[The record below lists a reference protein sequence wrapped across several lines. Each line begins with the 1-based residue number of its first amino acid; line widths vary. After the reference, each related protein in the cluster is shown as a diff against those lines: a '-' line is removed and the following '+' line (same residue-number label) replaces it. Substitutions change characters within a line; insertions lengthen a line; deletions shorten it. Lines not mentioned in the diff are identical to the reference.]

1 MPLSPPRLRPPPG
14 AWDTH
19 LHVFDPRFPIRAD
32 SVFQP
37 PVATARDY
45 AAVQRRLGLTQALVV
60 QSSAHG
66 TDHAGLLDA
75 IATLGPGTCGIG
87 MVDAGVSDAELRR
100 LARGGVRG
108 ARFLMVPGGVLSWD
122 ELEPLAARIQQV
134 GWHANLQL
142 DGHELVDRAG
152 LIARL
157 PGQVV
162 IDHLGMFGR
171 PVPPKHPSVQALLRL
186 LDTGRVWVKLSAP
199 YAGGGMGEPPYPAAG
214 ALARS
219 LVRHAPERLMW
230 GSNWPHPF
238 TTQVR
243 GLPAEDDAMLLDL
256 LLDWVGEERVRNR
269 ILADNPAVLFGNG
282 PIPV

>member
-1 MPLSPPRLRPPPG
+1 MLPPPQLKPPPS

-32 SVFQP
+32 SVFRP

-45 AAVQRRLGLTQALVV
+45 AAVQGRLGTERALVV

-66 TDHAGLLDA
+66 TDHACLLDA
-75 IATLGPGTCGIG
+75 VATLGPGTRGIG
-87 MVDAGVSDAELRR
+87 MVIAGVTDAELRR
-100 LARGGVRG
+100 LTRGGVRG
-108 ARFLMVPGGVLSWD
+108 ARFLMVPGGVLAWN
-122 ELEPLAARIQQV
+122 ELEPLASRLQGF
-134 GWHANLQL
+134 GWHVNLQL
-142 DGHELVDRAG
+142 DGHELAERAG
-152 LIARL
+152 LIAGL
-157 PGQVV
+157 PGQVI

-171 PVPPKHPSVQALLRL
+171 PVPLGHPSVLALLRL
-186 LDTGRVWVKLSAP
+186 LDSGKVWVKLSAP
-199 YAGGGMGEPPYPAAG
+199 YAGGGMGGPPYPAAG
-214 ALARS
+214 VLARA

-256 LLDWVGEERVRNR
+256 LLDWAEDGHVRDR
-269 ILADNPAVLFGNG
+269 ILADNPAALFGAD
-282 PIPV
+282 PVSV

>member
-1 MPLSPPRLRPPPG
+1 MNGSPRLRAPAG

-32 SVFQP
+32 SVFRP

-45 AAVQRRLGLTQALVV
+45 AAVQRRLGLARALVV

-75 IATLGPGTCGIG
+75 IATLGPGACGIG
-87 MVDAGVSDAELRR
+87 MVDAGVTDAELRR
-100 LARGGVRG
+100 LTRGGVRG

-122 ELEPLAARIQQV
+122 ELEPLAARIQAV
-134 GWHANLQL
+134 GWHVNLQL
-142 DGHELVDRAG
+142 DGHELAERAG
-152 LIARL
+152 LIGRL

-171 PVPPKHPSVQALLRL
+171 PVPAGHPSVLALLRL
-186 LDTGRVWVKLSAP
+186 LESGRVWVKLSAP
-199 YAGGGMGEPPYPAAG
+199 YAGGGMGAPPYPAAG
-214 ALARS
+214 MLARI

-256 LLDWVGEERVRNR
+256 LLDWVEDERIRDR
-269 ILADNPAVLFGNG
+269 ILADNPAALFGAG
-282 PIPV
+282 PLPG

>member
-1 MPLSPPRLRPPPG
+1 MLAPPQLRTPPG

-19 LHVFDPRFPIRAD
+19 LHVFDPRFPIRVN

-45 AAVQRRLGLTQALVV
+45 AAVQRRLGTERALVV

-66 TDHAGLLDA
+66 TNHAGLLDA
-75 IATLGPGTCGIG
+75 IATLGPGARGIG
-87 MVDAGVSDAELRR
+87 MVGAGVSDAELRR
-100 LARGGVRG
+100 LTRGGVRG

-122 ELEPLAARIQQV
+122 ELEPLATRIQEV
-134 GWHANLQL
+134 GWHCNLQL
-142 DGHELVDRAG
+142 DGHELAERAD

-157 PGQVV
+157 PGQVI

-171 PVPPKHPSVQALLRL
+171 PVRGDHPSVLALLRL
-186 LDTGRVWVKLSAP
+186 LNNGRVWVKLSAP
-199 YAGGGMGEPPYPAAG
+199 YAGGGMGEPPYLAAG
-214 ALARS
+214 TLARI

-256 LLDWVGEERVRNR
+256 LLDWTEDAHIRQR
-269 ILADNPAVLFGNG
+269 ILVDNPAALFGTG
-282 PIPV
+282 PVPV

>member
-1 MPLSPPRLRPPPG
+1 MGAPPRLQVPPG

-19 LHVFDPRFPIRAD
+19 LHVFDPRFPIRPD
-32 SVFQP
+32 SVFRP

-45 AAVQRRLGLTQALVV
+45 AAVQRRLGLERALVV

-75 IATLGPGTCGIG
+75 IATLGDGARGIG
-87 MVDAGVSDAELRR
+87 MVDAGVSEAELRR
-100 LARGGVRG
+100 LTQGGVRG
-108 ARFLMVPGGVLSWD
+108 ARFLMVPGGVLSWS
-122 ELEPLAARIQQV
+122 ELEAMAARVQQV
-134 GWHANLQL
+134 GWHVNLQL
-142 DGHELVDRAG
+142 DGHELADRAG

-157 PGQVV
+157 PGQVI

-171 PVPPKHPSVQALLRL
+171 PVPADHPSVLALLRL
-186 LDTGRVWVKLSAP
+186 LDSGRVWVKLSAP
-199 YAGGGMGEPPYPAAG
+199 YAGGGMGDPPYAA
-214 ALARS
+214 AALLART

-256 LLDWVGEERVRNR
+256 LLDWVDDDHLRQRV
-269 ILADNPAVLFGNG
+269 LVDNPGRLFGAG
-282 PIPV
+282 PIMV

>member
-1 MPLSPPRLRPPPG
+1 MPGLPPRLKPPPG

-19 LHVFDPRFPIRAD
+19 LHVFDPRFPVRPD
-32 SVFQP
+32 TVFQP

-45 AAVQRRLGLTQALVV
+45 QAVQRRLGTERALVV

-75 IATLGPGTCGIG
+75 IATLGPGARGIG
-87 MVDAGVSDAELRR
+87 MVDAAVSDAELRR
-100 LARGGVRG
+100 LTAGGVRG
-108 ARFLMVPGGVLSWD
+108 ARFLMVPGGVLRWE

-134 GWHANLQL
+134 GWHVNLQL
-142 DGHELVDRAG
+142 EGRALAERADLV
-152 LIARL
+152 ARL

-171 PVPPKHPSVQALLRL
+171 PVPADHPSVTALLRL
-186 LDTGRVWVKLSAP
+186 LDSGRVWVKLSAP

-214 ALARS
+214 ALARI
-219 LVRHAPERLMW
+219 LVGHAPERLMW

-243 GLPAEDDAMLLDL
+243 KLPAEDDAMLLDL
-256 LLDWVGEERVRNR
+256 LLDWVEDARLRDR
-269 ILADNPAVLFGNG
+269 ILADNPAALFGTDMA
-282 PIPV
+282 PA

>member
-1 MPLSPPRLRPPPG
+1 MPALPRLQVPPG

-19 LHVFDPRFPIRAD
+19 LHVFDPRFPVRAD
-32 SVFQP
+32 AVFQP

-45 AAVQRRLGLTQALVV
+45 AAVQHRLGTERALVV

-75 IATLGPGTCGIG
+75 IATLGAGACGIA
-87 MVDAGVSDAELRR
+87 MVDAAVPDAELRR

-108 ARFLMVPGGVLSWD
+108 ARFLMVPGGVLSWS

-134 GWHANLQL
+134 GWHVNLQL
-142 DGHELVDRAG
+142 DGHELADRAG
-152 LIARL
+152 LIERL
-157 PGQVV
+157 PGQVI

-171 PVPPKHPSVQALLRL
+171 PVRDDNPSVTALLRL
-186 LDTGRVWVKLSAP
+186 LDTGRIWVKLSAP
-199 YAGGGMGEPPYPAAG
+199 YAGGGMGAPPYPAAG
-214 ALARS
+214 RLART

-256 LLDWVGEERVRNR
+256 LLVWTDDAHVRQR
-269 ILADNPAVLFGNG
+269 ILVDNPAILFGTG
-282 PIPV
+282 PRLV

>member
-1 MPLSPPRLRPPPG
+1 MAAPLPRLRTPPG

-19 LHVFDPRFPIRAD
+19 LHVFDA
-32 SVFQP
+32 VFRP

-45 AAVQRRLGLTQALVV
+45 AAVQRRLGLDRALVV

-66 TDHAGLLDA
+66 TDHASLLNA
-75 IATLGPGTCGIG
+75 IATLGPRTHGIG
-87 MVDAGVSDAELRR
+87 MVDATVSGGELRR
-100 LARGGVRG
+100 LTRGGVRG
-108 ARFLMVPGGVLSWD
+108 ARFLMLPGGVLSWD
-122 ELEPLAARIQQV
+122 ELEPVAARIQQV
-134 GWHANLQL
+134 GWHVNLQL
-142 DGHELVDRAG
+142 DGHDLADRAG

-157 PGQVV
+157 PGQVI
-162 IDHLGMFGR
+162 IDHLGMFGC
-171 PVPPKHPSVQALLRL
+171 PVPVNHPSVLALLRL
-186 LDTGRVWVKLSAP
+186 LETGRVWVKLSAP

-214 ALARS
+214 SLART

-256 LLDWVGEERVRNR
+256 LLDWVEDERTRDR
-269 ILADNPAVLFGNG
+269 ILAGNPAALFGTG
-282 PIPV
+282 PVTV

>member
-1 MPLSPPRLRPPPG
+1 MAASPRLEVPPG

-19 LHVFDPRFPIRAD
+19 IHVFDPRFPVRANA
-32 SVFQP
+32 VFQP

-45 AAVQRRLGLTQALVV
+45 AAVQRRLGMERALVV

-75 IATLGPGTCGIG
+75 ITTLAPGACGIA
-87 MVDAGVSDAELRR
+87 MVDAAVADAELRR
-100 LARGGVRG
+100 LTRGGVRG
-108 ARFLMVPGGVLSWD
+108 ARFLMAPGGVLSWD

-134 GWHANLQL
+134 GWHVNLQL
-142 DGHELVDRAG
+142 DGHELADRAG

-157 PGQVV
+157 PGQVI

-171 PVPPKHPSVQALLRL
+171 PVRDDHPSVTALLHL

-199 YAGGGMGEPPYPAAG
+199 YAGGGMGAPPYPAAG
-214 ALARS
+214 RLART
-219 LVRHAPERLMW
+219 LVRHMPDRLMW

-256 LLDWVGEERVRNR
+256 LLDWAEDAHVRHG
-269 ILADNPAVLFGNG
+269 ILVDNPATLFGAG
-282 PIPV
+282 PILV

>member
-1 MPLSPPRLRPPPG
+1 MPVGPRLRAPAG

-19 LHVFDPRFPIRAD
+19 VHLFDPRFPVRPD
-32 SVFQP
+32 TVFQP

-45 AAVQRRLGLTQALVV
+45 AAVQRRLGTGRTLVV

-66 TDHAGLLDA
+66 TDHSGLLDG
-75 IATLGPGTCGIG
+75 IALLGPSARGIG
-87 MVDAGVSDAELRR
+87 MVDAEVSDAELRR
-100 LARGGVRG
+100 LTRGGVRG
-108 ARFLMVPGGVLSWD
+108 ARFLMVPGGMLSWH

-134 GWHANLQL
+134 GWHVNLQL
-142 DGHELVDRAG
+142 DGHELAERAD

-157 PGQVV
+157 PGQII

-171 PVPPKHPSVQALLRL
+171 PVSLDHPSVLALLHL
-186 LDTGRVWVKLSAP
+186 LESGRVWVKLSAP
-199 YAGGGMGEPPYPAAG
+199 YAGGGMGGPPYPAAG
-214 ALARS
+214 VLARA
-219 LVRHAPERLMW
+219 LVHHAPERLMW

-256 LLDWVGEERVRNR
+256 LLNWAEDASARHR
-269 ILADNPAVLFGNG
+269 ILVDNPAALFETD
-282 PIPV
+282 PILV

>member
-1 MPLSPPRLRPPPG
+1 MPAQPHLRPPSG

-19 LHVFDPRFPIRAD
+19 IHIFDPRFPVRPN

-37 PVATARDY
+37 PVATAQDY
-45 AAVQRRLGLTQALVV
+45 LAVQRRLGTERVLVV

-66 TDHAGLLDA
+66 TDHASLLDA
-75 IATLGPGTCGIG
+75 IAALGSGARGIG
-87 MVDAGVSDAELRR
+87 MVDAEVSDAELRR
-100 LARGGVRG
+100 LTRGGVRG
-108 ARFLMVPGGVLSWD
+108 ARFLMVPGGVLSWQD
-122 ELEPLAARIQQV
+122 LEPLAARIQQV
-134 GWHANLQL
+134 GWHVNLQL
-142 DGHELVDRAG
+142 DGHELAERAD

-157 PGQVV
+157 PGQVI

-171 PVPPKHPSVQALLRL
+171 PVPLDHPSVLALLRL
-186 LDTGRVWVKLSAP
+186 LESGRVWVKLSAP

-214 ALARS
+214 LLARA
-219 LVRHAPERLMW
+219 LVHHAPERLMW

-256 LLDWVGEERVRNR
+256 LLDWAEDASVRDR
-269 ILADNPAVLFGNG
+269 ILVDNPAALFETS
-282 PIPV
+282 PISV

>member
-1 MPLSPPRLRPPPG
+1 MLAPPRLRVPPG

-19 LHVFDPRFPIRAD
+19 LHVFDPRFPIRTD
-32 SVFQP
+32 SVFRP

-45 AAVQRRLGLTQALVV
+45 AAVQRRLGTERALVV

-75 IATLGPGTCGIG
+75 IATLGPGARGIG
-87 MVDAGVSDAELRR
+87 MVGAGVSEAELRQ
-100 LARGGVRG
+100 LTRGGVRG
-108 ARFLMVPGGVLSWD
+108 ARFLMGPGGVLSWD
-122 ELEPLAARIQQV
+122 ELAPLAARIQQV
-134 GWHANLQL
+134 GWHINLQL
-142 DGHELVDRAG
+142 DGHELADRAG
-152 LIARL
+152 LVARL

-171 PVPPKHPSVQALLRL
+171 PVAMNHPSVLALLRL

-199 YAGGGMGEPPYPAAG
+199 YAGGGGGGPPPPPPPG
-214 ALARS
+214 TLARI

-243 GLPAEDDAMLLDL
+243 SLPAEDDAMLLDL
-256 LLDWVGEERVRNR
+256 LLDWAEDERIRDR
-269 ILADNPAVLFGNG
+269 ILADNPAALFGAG
-282 PIPV
+282 PVLV